1 MDFGATLKGL
11 EGFDSFFETELL
23 PELREIEAERPRA
36 MKIFM
41 AAAAA
46 AVLVFCA
53 AAFFILARQ
62 MAEPQVMIFVGVG
75 CVWLGALGLK
85 PLSGLQKRAKN
96 RTMTALCRHLGLEYE
111 MKPAHQPVSTFRGL
125 RLVPGH
131 NKRKIEDRIFG
142 RVNGVDFNLFEAKLV
157 QESRDSKGRKSSR
170 TVFRGL
176 LSHFDF
182 HKQFSGTTIIRKDK
196 SAIGNFFDGAFA
208 SGERVKL
215 EDPEFERL
223 FEVYATDQVEARY
236 LLTPTFMERIK
247 QLAAL
252 VGNENLQLAFEQGNL
267 YLSIRKSDNSFEG
280 GSMFANFADPERV
293 YKSARELALI
303 YDIAGVLRLEL
314 ATRV

>member
-1 MDFGATLKGL
+1 MQADSLL
-11 EGFDSFFETELL
+11 EGFESYFETELL
-23 PELREIEAERPRA
+23 PELQEIEAGRPRA

-41 AAAAA
+41 AAVVA

-53 AAFFILARQ
+53 AAYFILSRR
-62 MAEPQVMIFVGVG
+62 MADPQVMIFVGVG
-75 CVWLGALGLK
+75 CVGIGALGLR
-85 PLSGLQKRAKN
+85 PLSNLQKQAKN
-96 RTMTALCRHLGLEYE
+96 RIMTALCGHLGLHYQ
-111 MKPAHQPVSTFRGL
+111 MKPAHQPVSTFKNL

-131 NKRKIEDRIFG
+131 NKRKIEDRVYG
-142 RVNGVDFNLFEAKLV
+142 QVKGADFNMFEAKLI

-182 HKQFSGTTIIRKDK
+182 HKQFSGTTIIRKDRT
-196 SAIGNFFDGAFA
+196 AIGNFFDGAFA

-252 VGNENLQLAFEQGNL
+252 VGTENLQLAFDRGNL
-267 YLSIRKSDNSFEG
+267 YLSIRKPGDSFEG
-280 GSMFANFADPERV
+280 GSMFSSFADPGRV
-293 YKSARELALI
+293 YSSARELALI
-303 YDIAGVLRLEL
+303 YDIAEVLRLEL